1 MTFEQWWAR
10 HSIEEADIVPVLK
23 LSFKELSKSAWN
35 AALYNNPPEKI
46 NALLDRL
53 PTGGML
59 QRLKYL
65 WAVRWLRRGLFQVE
79 KDEDKVVV
87 LKEAIRRMENE

>member
-1 MTFEQWWAR
+1 MTDLDKQ
-10 HSIEEADIVPVLK
+10 V
-23 LSFKELSKSAWN
+23 
-35 AALYNNPPEKI
+35 
-46 NALLDRL
+46 NALLNKL
-53 PTGGML
+53 PTGAML